1 MRKHLMLLPLL
12 FCLFFLKAQTKKH
25 VIVLGFDGLSGMGLK
40 QAKGTPNFDNFRIK
54 GAYTYKAKAVT
65 PTVSSPNWAA
75 MINGAPPSVSKI
87 KSNEWERKKIAGKSL
102 CGQRPGEIFP
112 TIFKVLRDQ
121 KSDAKIYCVYD
132 WDAFARLANTESMD
146 AAYDAKGE
154 YDACNKACD
163 LILKEQPDFLFV
175 HFDHVDHAGHE
186 FGHFTDK
193 YYKSI
198 QLADSLTGV
207 VINALK
213 KAGIYDQTYILVT
226 ADHGGIR
233 KGHGGITLKE
243 KRIPWMILGPDIAE
257 GHQIAQTVHQF
268 DTAPTI
274 SGLFGLTAP
283 DCWKGKAIKSVFKQ
297 Q

>member
-1 MRKHLMLLPLL
+1 MQKFLPLFTLL
-12 FCLFFLKAQTKKH
+12 FLIYGLSAQTKKH

-75 MINGAPPSVSKI
+75 MINGAPPSVSNI
-87 KSNEWERKKIAGKSL
+87 KSNEWERKKIADKSL
-102 CGQRPGEIFP
+102 CGQKPGEIFP
-112 TIFKVLRDQ
+112 TIFKVIRDQ
-121 KSDAKIYCVYD
+121 KPNAKVCCVYD
-132 WDAFARLANTESMD
+132 WDAFARLANVESMD
-146 AAYDAKGE
+146 VAYDAKGE
-154 YDACNKACD
+154 YDACKKTCE
-163 LILKEQPDFLFV
+163 LILNERPDFLFV

-186 FGHFTDK
+186 YGHFSEK
-193 YYKSI
+193 YFQSI

-207 VINALK
+207 IINALK
-213 KAGIYDQTYILVT
+213 DAGIFNQTYILIT
-226 ADHGGIR
+226 ADHGGIN
-233 KGHGGITLKE
+233 KGHGGITLQE
-243 KRIPWMILGPDIAE
+243 KRIPWMMLGPDIAE

-274 SGLFGLTAP
+274 AHIFGLTSP
-283 DCWKGKAIKSVFKQ
+283 DCWKGKPVKSVFKQ